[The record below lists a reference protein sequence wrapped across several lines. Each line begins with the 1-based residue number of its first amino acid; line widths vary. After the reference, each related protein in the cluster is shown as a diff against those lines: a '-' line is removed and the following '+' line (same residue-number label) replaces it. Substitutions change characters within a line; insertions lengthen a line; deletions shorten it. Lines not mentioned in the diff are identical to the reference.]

1 MYPPANAPTQNVEE
15 VAGSLPASKADEVI
29 NQLLGE
35 QLEIYELEKQLK
47 NLQLQENQTGYQ
59 KVK

>member
-1 MYPPANAPTQNVEE
+1 MNLISVEE
-15 VAGSLPASKADEVI
+15 VAGRLPVSKADEVI

-47 NLQLQENQTGYQ
+47 NLQLQENQT
-59 KVK
+59 